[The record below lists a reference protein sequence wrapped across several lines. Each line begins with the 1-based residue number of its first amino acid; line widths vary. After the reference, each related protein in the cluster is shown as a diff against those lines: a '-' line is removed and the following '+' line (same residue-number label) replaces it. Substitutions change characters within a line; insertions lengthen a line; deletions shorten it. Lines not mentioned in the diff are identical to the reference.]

1 MKRKL
6 KKCLRSQA
14 GETIAEVLVALLVS
28 ALALTMLA
36 TMITSTVKMVDI
48 GKTKMSQYYD
58 DSKILELQ
66 NTPDTVE
73 DPLTITIQ
81 SEDGYNDFCGAKT
94 SWDAAEPYDSA
105 LETYYDSSFNFRTVL
120 QLPFVEGTAKSK
132 SATSSDFVATHYGD
146 WPAPE
151 EFVFN

>member
-73 DPLTITIQ
+73 NPLTITIQ
-81 SEDGYNDFCGAKT
+81 SEDGSPVSVT
-94 SWDAAEPYDSA
+94 
-105 LETYYDSSFNFRTVL
+105 ETVSNINLYTNSTFSQKVYAYR
-120 QLPFVEGTAKSK
+120 K
-132 SATSSDFVATHYGD
+132 SSD
-146 WPAPE
+146 
-151 EFVFN
+151 